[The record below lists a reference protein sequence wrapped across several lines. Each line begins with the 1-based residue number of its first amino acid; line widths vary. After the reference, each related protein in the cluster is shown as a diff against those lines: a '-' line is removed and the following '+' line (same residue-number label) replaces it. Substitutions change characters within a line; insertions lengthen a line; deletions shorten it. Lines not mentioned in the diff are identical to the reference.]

1 MSVMSIRID
10 DNKRKA
16 LKIIASIEGKTMGGI
31 VSDLIEDYITE
42 NMEKVKGLSEKENLR
57 EIMNM
62 SEKSFMEWDNEDDEI
77 YNIL

>member
-31 VSDLIEDYITE
+31 VSELIDNYINT
-42 NMEKVKGLSEKENLR
+42 NKEKIRSLSEKEDLR
-57 EIMNM
+57 EIMKV
-62 SEKSFMEWDNEDDEI
+62 SEASFMEWDNEEDEV
-77 YNIL
+77 YNEL